1 MKNFMKR
8 SEIMQLDFFSPV
20 DVQILRDDF
29 DKVKTSSE
37 NVRRGIFKRHDILE
51 KKCEALQK
59 ELQEIKDLIY
69 GKKEG
74 QIFFDYS
81 KTG

>member
-1 MKNFMKR
+1 
-8 SEIMQLDFFSPV
+8 MQLDFFSPV

-59 ELQEIKDLIY
+59 ELQELKDMIY
-69 GKKEG
+69 GKKKE
-74 QIFFDYS
+74 QISFDFGS
-81 KTG
+81 ST